1 MLDAAL
7 PNMISQPLRTRLTIS
22 TTAITG
28 TETAEGEEK
37 VISQLALTNEAIEAR
52 KAAAIVVITDELAR
66 LASSSTLIGAALRR
80 GVVAATDASFL
91 SYLIALTTPIGRM
104 EVFEPRQSGFALV
117 WFLKLG
123 GSLVRA

>member
-52 KAAAIVVITDELAR
+52 KAAAIVVITDELGT
-66 LASSSTLIGAALRR
+66 ASEPIDTDQCCCAAACLPQP
-80 GVVAATDASFL
+80 TPASFR
-91 SYLIALTTPIGRM
+91 I
-104 EVFEPRQSGFALV
+104 
-117 WFLKLG
+117 
-123 GSLVRA
+123 